1 MAPSVSSS
9 ADLTARDFIPV
20 QGAVST
26 NKLTPITIVGIVIAA
41 LLGVGAALWVAI
53 RWYRKRQTRNRG
65 DKRASAFLNV
75 RGVSKEG
82 EEPKEVQ
89 GPRCVVHSF
98 TRFVR
103 SYFSFQIRY
112 ASQWCRFVCLD
123 VSCGGFIWV
132 SSFLGSFSV
141 VRIPVIGRQG
151 VAVMTPV
158 YIISILSLF
167 LLRTINP

>member
-103 SYFSFQIRY
+103 SYFLFKFGMLRNGVL
-112 ASQWCRFVCLD
+112 R
-123 VSCGGFIWV
+123 VSGCFLWWFCMGVFFFGGV
-132 SSFLGSFSV
+132 SALFEYLSLV
-141 VRIPVIGRQG
+141 VR
-151 VAVMTPV
+151 ALT
-158 YIISILSLF
+158 S
-167 LLRTINP
+167 

>member
-103 SYFSFQIRY
+103 SYFLFKFGVLRNGV
-112 ASQWCRFVCLD
+112 ASCVWMFPAVVLYGCLLFWG
-123 VSCGGFIWV
+123 VSALLEYL
-132 SSFLGSFSV
+132 SLV
-141 VRIPVIGRQG
+141 VR
-151 VAVMTPV
+151 ALT
-158 YIISILSLF
+158 S
-167 LLRTINP
+167 

>member
-98 TRFVR
+98 TRSFVPIF
-103 SYFSFQIRY
+103 FSNSVCFAMVSLRVFGCFLRWFCMGVFFFGEFQRC
-112 ASQWCRFVCLD
+112 SNTCHW
-123 VSCGGFIWV
+123 
-132 SSFLGSFSV
+132 SS
-141 VRIPVIGRQG
+141 GR
-151 VAVMTPV
+151 
-158 YIISILSLF
+158 
-167 LLRTINP
+167 